1 MFTYFRTGEMFD
13 FVANILANVSSLK
26 EGRTWMIEHS
36 KNILSPVFLLLQDP
50 EISAHRTKHL
60 IETVRNVCF
69 EYETFEKDFL
79 QMEIVQLICRFL
91 VKVHGITV
99 NVLPESFSHL
109 GTICKKEKF
118 LPEVD
123 QDDSRELLDA
133 LMLLANG
140 KVFLRL
146 MDDIKIYQLFD
157 VLKVKPFGESRDK
170 IDVIS
175 AQIAAIDLPEADADD
190 LD

>member
-1 MFTYFRTGEMFD
+1 
-13 FVANILANVSSLK
+13 
-26 EGRTWMIEHS
+26 
-36 KNILSPVFLLLQDP
+36 
-50 EISAHRTKHL
+50 
-60 IETVRNVCF
+60 
-69 EYETFEKDFL
+69 
-79 QMEIVQLICRFL
+79 MELVQLICRFL

-99 NVLPESFSHL
+99 NVLPESFSHM
-109 GTICKKEKF
+109 GNICKKEKF

-175 AQIAAIDLPEADADD
+175 AQIAAIDMPDVPENDAED